1 MAEPKMSESEVLL
14 LMLDISGYTKFMVA
28 TRDSMIHG
36 QLIITQLIEAL
47 IEKTDLPLQVL
58 ELEGDA
64 VFLYAVRQPGNPVWD
79 KFEKEFTEKLLEF
92 IDTFLSTV
100 QKIINSDLCPCSACK
115 HIVNLKIKA
124 VAHLGKAL
132 LHQVKQFQRVSGP
145 DVIIVHRL
153 LKNSVPS
160 RQYIL
165 LTESAFTLVKEE
177 HRNRFTQGSESYDEI
192 GVIKTRVLI
201 SDEGVEDSITQKAA
215 AISVYSIAWT
225 MWLIIKTLLV
235 RLGLMKTGHLLNTP
249 QDEASINTH

>member
-1 MAEPKMSESEVLL
+1 MAESKMSESEVLL

-36 QLIITQLIEAL
+36 QLIISQLIEAL
-47 IEKTDLPLQVL
+47 IEKADLPLQVL

-79 KFEKEFTEKLLEF
+79 KFEKEFVEKLLEF
-92 IDTFLSTV
+92 IDTFFNTV
-100 QKIINSDLCPCSACK
+100 QKIINSDLCPCSACR
-115 HIVNLKIKA
+115 HVVNLKIKA

-160 RQYIL
+160 HQYIL
-165 LTESAFTLVKEE
+165 VTESAFPLVKEE
-177 HRNRFTQGSESYDEI
+177 YRNRFTEGSESYDEI
-192 GVIKTRVLI
+192 GDIKTRVLI
-201 SDEGVEDSITQKAA
+201 LDEGVKDGTPQKAA
-215 AISVYSIAWT
+215 AIRVYSLAWT
-225 MWLIIKTLLV
+225 MWLMMKALLV
-235 RLGLMKTGHLLNTP
+235 RLGLMKTGHFLNIP
-249 QDEASINTH
+249 QGGTSINTQ